1 MCFMWIGAMWVS
13 LFSHVVADGV
23 WQDDHAALALFK
35 LFGHVHRRS
44 HGCPG
49 AASCY
54 SKKTKCFILTIKRI

>member
-1 MCFMWIGAMWVS
+1 MWIGAMWVS
-13 LFSHVVADGV
+13 GFSHVVADGV

-35 LFGHVHRRS
+35 LFGHVHRGS

-54 SKKTKCFILTIKRI
+54 SKKRNVLYSAIKRI